1 MSTFN
6 APLTSPQYSK
16 LRSYPGFASQQNVSL
31 FSNRVVFA
39 AQLGQ
44 DLSITVSFAAFAYGS
59 VSVGAY
65 TDVQIGQ
72 TFLMGTEND
81 IQKATFR
88 GRVRLAPDGATFYCN
103 ESSAKF
109 APGAYFWCIDTFEP
123 WDRLSRPVGDPPS
136 QRVDYD
142 QTYLPLAPSILGLQ
156 YIYVG
161 DVSVATGKLRV
172 TLALTGVAMEAGQ
185 SIASWLIVPR
195 AGTYTLISGSLS
207 SANAVIDF
215 NPGETWFAV
224 TVTDS
229 AGTTLTRNSGVK
241 AHNAANPPDVSV
253 DKIEVSG
260 DIDRGWTARLPFFDG
275 VDSVLPWT
283 LGVVW
288 RSYEMYGGVET
299 TLGTLQNLID
309 FIGFFRED
317 SPNLTT
323 SAEYSILSET
333 TFSMVDIANRMQSIE
348 FQGIPTFND
357 STSEWDHITTLTPRR
372 ALWHALT
379 RHSTVANLVDV
390 GFDASLTDDRYE
402 FPVIPIEAGNLLKV
416 LNDVAAQVNAALE
429 FANDGR
435 IYIPRD
441 LRYLDATA
449 RAAAP
454 VIAGMEAAQ
463 GDFIV
468 VGGNRVYED
477 NIGILD
483 GNGGLYTPPS
493 TVQVTQVRAPGT
505 AQGLSQGRDNLS
517 NQILEGPTDL
527 NSSQTEIDQR
537 AGDAYEI
544 KNFTE
549 TVTIEFP
556 GGWTFLIPSRAQWY
570 TLVISA
576 ADFPDLVGVMRYDYD
591 ADIRWLLES
600 VSFNHVNEQGTR
612 RNTAT
617 LRRESRIG
625 DPAYTI
631 LIPVQ
636 PYTPPTPFPT
646 VPTAFPALNPSLT
659 PPGGITVPPPAPKPN
674 PVTTTTPKDGN
685 LAITWTEDQAWITSN
700 YISLAS
706 PIWFEITPPT
716 LGAFKIE
723 MAIFDL
729 LTIGTSTP
737 DAYLLAYDSGDDVS
751 AVWHTTSAVGKPP
764 VWVKGTEIDGHYTLI
779 RLTSTAGRVA
789 IYAPDAGGGAP
800 SSGTIHIAPGDW
812 DLLWGA
818 PGGGDVVG
826 VETSGAWNPNTRSTF
841 VTASFRLPVSGA
853 TITAIS
859 VSWRCDNPGASV
871 FQPSLEVFLF
881 DEFNTVLSFSASYA
895 SLEAYVTNRTYYQFG
910 FTSSAINNTVVS
922 NYTPNQLG
930 ETIWVQIANGSNGD
944 YPGTPKIVG
953 DVTISYTG
961 GTAVVGPKVAMSN
974 DYGGSFAS
982 PVNVGDAVT
991 GEGGFDVQHTGTV
1004 QIAAADL
1011 TARRATSFG
1020 GSFSDASGGDT
1031 PLSHP
1036 ILILIPWCQWGSA
1049 TVKNTGT
1056 TPHYLLGAAAPDGGE
1071 SLWLCDGIGGRTD
1084 ITPTAGALAIGPN
1097 CATTWNGT
1105 RIAILVDVSGTTH
1118 LYTGVISAG
1127 PTVVWTDQGAID
1139 TEYIRGVYFQ
1149 NLPKRLLL
1157 AGVDMEYSPDF
1168 GATLYPRTPP
1178 IASGILGIEPG
1189 G

>member
-1 MSTFN
+1 MTTFN
-6 APLTSPQYSK
+6 TPLTSPQLVK
-16 LRSYPGFASQQNVSL
+16 LRAYPGYAGQQNVSL
-31 FSNRVVFA
+31 FSNRVVFEA
-39 AQLGQ
+39 RLGQ
-44 DLSITVSFAAFAYGS
+44 DLSETISFAAFAYGT
-59 VSVGAY
+59 VTIGAY
-65 TDVQIGQ
+65 ADIEVGM
-72 TFLMGTEND
+72 TFLMGESSN
-81 IQKATFR
+81 IQDATFR
-88 GRVRLAPDGATFYCN
+88 GRIRLAADGSTIYCN
-103 ESSAKF
+103 ESSSKLPA
-109 APGAYFWCIDTFEP
+109 GAYIFVIDVFEV
-123 WDRLSRPVGDPPS
+123 WDRLSRPEGDPP
-136 QRVDYD
+136 QQFVDYN
-142 QTYLPLAPSILGLQ
+142 QGYLPLAPSILGLQ

-185 SIASWLIVPR
+185 SIASWLIIPR

-207 SANAVIDF
+207 SPNAVLDF

-241 AHNAANPPDVSV
+241 AHNAANPPDISV
-253 DKIEVSG
+253 DKIEVTAN
-260 DIDRGWTARLPFFDG
+260 IDRGWTARLPFFDG

-299 TLGTLQNLID
+299 TLGALQNLID

-379 RHSTVANLVDV
+379 RHSTIANLVDV

-402 FPVIPIEAGNLLKV
+402 FPVIPIEAGNLFKV

-441 LRYLDATA
+441 LRYQDATA
-449 RAAAP
+449 RSAAP

-591 ADIRWLLES
+591 ASIRWLLES

-612 RNTAT
+612 RDTAT

-685 LAITWTEDQAWITSN
+685 LAITWTEDRAWITSN

-706 PIWFEITPPT
+706 PIWFEITPPD
-716 LGAFKIE
+716 LGSFKIE

-764 VWVKGTEIDGHYTLI
+764 VWVKGVEIDGHYTSI
-779 RLTSTAGRVA
+779 RLTGTAHLIG
-789 IYAPDAGGGAP
+789 IYGATTGGGGPTTLDFDFSVNNGGWIQDPARP
-800 SSGTIHIAPGDW
+800 GGPYGVYSAGAWRTQANGVPQQVMSILVNLGLPMNVTSLRIVYHCDTAALGGSRLIQSIGGTGESQHFLNTNGGDFDDTFSGLPDTNETQIFVELDTNLNTPNNVTRVVVNGTIPAGQK
-812 DLLWGA
+812 LA
-818 PGGGDVVG
+818 
-826 VETSGAWNPNTRSTF
+826 AFSTD
-841 VTASFRLPVSGA
+841 SGA
-853 TITAIS
+853 TFSLPVGVGDT
-859 VSWRCDNPGASV
+859 PGA
-871 FQPSLEVFLF
+871 
-881 DEFNTVLSFSASYA
+881 D
-895 SLEAYVTNRTYYQFG
+895 
-910 FTSSAINNTVVS
+910 
-922 NYTPNQLG
+922 
-930 ETIWVQIANGSNGD
+930 
-944 YPGTPKIVG
+944 
-953 DVTISYTG
+953 
-961 GTAVVGPKVAMSN
+961 
-974 DYGGSFAS
+974 
-982 PVNVGDAVT
+982 
-991 GEGGFDVQHTGTV
+991 GGFDIEHNGSASVG
-1004 QIAAADL
+1004 AADAETHL
-1011 TARRATSFG
+1011 ATTLG
-1020 GSFSDASGGDT
+1020 GSYANDGPGNT
-1031 PLSHP
+1031 PGTYP
-1036 ILILIPWCQWGSA
+1036 ILLTIPWYEWGSV
-1049 TVKNTGT
+1049 TVKNTGA
-1056 TPHYLLGAAAPDGGE
+1056 TPSYLLGSAALVGSD
-1071 SLWLCDGIGGRTD
+1071 SLWRVNAGIAAD
-1084 ITPTAGALAIGPN
+1084 PITPAVGALPINAN
-1097 CATTWNGT
+1097 CAMIWKGT
-1105 RIAILVDVSGTTH
+1105 IICILVNVSGTIK
-1118 LYTGVISAG
+1118 LYTS
-1127 PTVVWTDQGAID
+1127 TDQGNTWVNRGTVANGV
-1139 TEYIRGVYFQ
+1139 YIRGLYFSK
-1149 NLPKRLLL
+1149 NGKLLFIAADGAL
-1157 AGVDMEYSPDF
+1157 YYSNDR
-1168 GATLYPRTPP
+1168 GITLHTRTPP
-1178 IASGILGIEPG
+1178 VTSGILGLEPG